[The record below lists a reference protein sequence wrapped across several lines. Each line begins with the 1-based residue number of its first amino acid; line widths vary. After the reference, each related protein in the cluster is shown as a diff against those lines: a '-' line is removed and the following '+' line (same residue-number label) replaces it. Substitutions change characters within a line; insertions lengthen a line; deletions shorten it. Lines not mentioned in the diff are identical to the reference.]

1 MKIEDLKIIFYGST
15 DFSASVLKGIIQ
27 AGAEV
32 VGVVTM
38 PDRAVRKRGKDV
50 VLPNEVKDLALEKKL
65 TILQPEDIKSQEF
78 MKELY
83 RLKPNLQIVVA
94 FKILP
99 ESVFEFPEF
108 GTINLHPSFLP
119 AYRGA
124 APIPWAIASGE
135 TETGITAFYL
145 DKRVDSGNILLQT
158 EPYPVGHSTGQEI
171 YDRFKDIARLFI
183 FKVLKAVVESD
194 GHPEVIEQKGE
205 ASKAPKLTRENTA
218 LGVWTAEKTRCFI
231 QGVSI
236 GDHSAWCE
244 FPRGQELKILRAGE
258 VKENLGQTDIVGKFF
273 LYQKSIY
280 LHCLDGKEVKILE
293 VQPSGKKLMD
303 ARSWWNGLRAGDKE

>member
-32 VGVVTM
+32 VGVVTL

-78 MKELY
+78 MEELH

-119 AYRGA
+119 
-124 APIPWAIASGE
+124 
-135 TETGITAFYL
+135 L
-145 DKRVDSGNILLQT
+145 
-158 EPYPVGHSTGQEI
+158 
-171 YDRFKDIARLFI
+171 
-183 FKVLKAVVESD
+183 
-194 GHPEVIEQKGE
+194 
-205 ASKAPKLTRENTA
+205 
-218 LGVWTAEKTRCFI
+218 
-231 QGVSI
+231 
-236 GDHSAWCE
+236 
-244 FPRGQELKILRAGE
+244 
-258 VKENLGQTDIVGKFF
+258 
-273 LYQKSIY
+273 
-280 LHCLDGKEVKILE
+280 
-293 VQPSGKKLMD
+293 
-303 ARSWWNGLRAGDKE
+303 